1 MNNTEKFKNWAN
13 SNKSENPFKVFAASV
28 GILIALAVFWIV
40 ITFVPFYALAS
51 FLTWCFGWAI
61 DFKFI
66 VGMYV
71 LAALVIWLSR
81 K

>member
-13 SNKSENPFKVFAASV
+13 SNKSESPFKVFAASI
-28 GILIALAVFWIV
+28 GILIVLAVFGII
-40 ITFVPFYALAS
+40 ITFVPFYALVS

-71 LAALVIWLSR
+71 VAALVIRLSR